1 MKIQVNTD
9 ANIQGREALVARVEQ
24 TVSHALDRYKSQLT
38 RVEVHLGDENG
49 ARKSR
54 DDKRCVME
62 ARLEGRQPVAAT
74 DHADTLE
81 QAIRGAA
88 DKLVRLLGNQLGKAS
103 SGQRVSI
110 RAASAE
116 PDALTD

>member
-24 TVSHALDRYKSQLT
+24 TVTHALDRYKGHLT

-49 ARKSR
+49 ARKTR

-74 DHADTLE
+74 DHADTLD

-88 DKLVRLLGNQLGKAS
+88 EKLVRLLGNQLGKAA
-103 SGQRVSI
+103 SGQRTSI
-110 RAASAE
+110 RTGQAE
-116 PDALTD
+116 AESDQV

>member
-9 ANIQGREALVARVEQ
+9 ANIEGREALAARVEE
-24 TVSHALDRYKSQLT
+24 TVTRVLDRYKSQVT

-74 DHADTLE
+74 DHADTLD

-88 DKLVRLLGNQLGKAS
+88 EKLVRLLGNQLGKAAS
-103 SGQRVSI
+103 SQRTSI
-110 RAASAE
+110 RAGRAE
-116 PDALTD
+116 ADSDHA

>member
-24 TVSHALDRYKSQLT
+24 TVTRALERYKGQVT

-62 ARLEGRQPVAAT
+62 ARLERRQPVAAT

-103 SGQRVSI
+103 SGQRASI
-110 RAASAE
+110 HATSAE
-116 PDALTD
+116 SDALTD